1 MKNLSTI
8 GALFVLFTGGLAG
21 WAIGNAIF
29 GKADECP
36 KIYKQ
41 WDVLNEV
48 ILDCME
54 HPACY
59 ITPDTLMQVRTL
71 APQVAECERKEYD
84 E

>member
-1 MKNLSTI
+1 MRYGDLVFGVTLAI
-8 GALFVLFTGGLAG
+8 TGAFAG
-21 WAIGNAIF
+21 WAIGSLII
-29 GKADECP
+29 DRRDTCP
-36 KIYKQ
+36 KTYKQ
-41 WDVLNEV
+41 WEVLQET

>member
-1 MKNLSTI
+1 MRQTSGLISLLF
-8 GALFVLFTGGLAG
+8 GALLGALLYLALFGGDTPS
-21 WAIGNAIF
+21 
-29 GKADECP
+29 KCD
-36 KIYKQ
+36 KTYKQ
-41 WDVLNEV
+41 WDVLQET

-71 APQVAECERKEYD
+71 APQVAECERKEYA